1 MMKYDILF
9 TPFKIGNMTVKN
21 RFVMAPMGTNS
32 SHIDGC
38 IDNDEIDYFEARA
51 KGGVG
56 LIIMGCQFLN
66 PDLAQGSLEGILQNN
81 YVIPKLTTVVEATHR
96 YGAKICCQISCG
108 TGRNAFPNMYGEPP
122 FSSSDTPSTFNP
134 DMKCRPLSKED
145 IKKIMGEF
153 ANSAIIAKNAGFDA
167 IEIHGHA
174 GYLVDQFM
182 SPVWNKRTDEYGG
195 SAENRMRFAT
205 EIVQSIKQVVDLPV
219 IFRIALDHLF
229 AEGRTLQES
238 MELIEILEKAGVD
251 ALDID
256 VGCYER
262 IDYIFPTAYL
272 GDACMAYVCKEARK
286 HVNIPIMNAGNHTP
300 ESALQLIQSKEA
312 DFVMFGRQ
320 FIADPETVNKLMNDH
335 EEDVRPCIRCNEEC
349 VGRIVG
355 RLTKLSCAVNPQAC
369 EEKRFA
375 IKPST
380 NAKSV
385 VVIGGGPAGLE
396 AARVAAIEG
405 HHVELYEKT
414 TMIGGQ
420 LSVAATP
427 KFKDQLKKLVK
438 WYAVQLDKLNVTI
451 HYNYEVKADDPILKN
466 ADQIIVACGANEII
480 PNIKGID
487 NDNVI
492 SVIDAHMHKEMVKG
506 EKVIMCGG
514 GLSGIDSAI
523 ELASEHNKKV
533 TIIEMADNIAKDVL
547 FINQASIFAKISEYN
562 IEVLTNAKVIE
573 FTDAGIVY
581 QKDGQETALNA
592 DTIIRAFGMKSD
604 DKLANEIRNLYP
616 TKTRIVGDSE
626 KVGKVA
632 NAIRDGFYAAISL

>member
-1 MMKYDILF
+1 MKYDALF
-9 TPFKIGNMTVKN
+9 TPFKIGNMEVKN

-38 IDNDEIDYFEARA
+38 IANDEIDYFEARA

-66 PDLAQGSLEGILQNN
+66 PDLAQGSLEGVLQNS
-81 YVIPKLTTVVEATHR
+81 YVIPQLTTVVEATHR
-96 YGAKICCQISCG
+96 WGAKICCQISCG

-134 DMKCRPLSKED
+134 EMKCRPLSKED
-145 IKKIMGEF
+145 IKKIMTEF
-153 ANSAIIAKNAGFDA
+153 ANSATIAKNAGFDA

-205 EIVQSIKQVVDLPV
+205 EIVQSIKQAVDLPV

-229 AEGRTLQES
+229 AEGRTLDES

-256 VGCYER
+256 AGCYDR

-272 GDACMAYVCKEARK
+272 GDACMDYVCSEARK

-300 ESALQLIQSKEA
+300 ESALRLIESKDA

-320 FIADPETVNKLMNDH
+320 FIADPDTVNKLMNDH

-369 EEKRFA
+369 EEERFA
-375 IKPST
+375 IKPCSQVK
-380 NAKSV
+380 NI
-385 VVIGGGPAGLE
+385 VVIGAGPAGLE
-396 AARVAAIEG
+396 AARVAAAEG
-405 HHVELYEKT
+405 HNVEIYEKT
-414 TMIGGQ
+414 NMIGGQ

-438 WYAVQLDKLNVTI
+438 WFEVQLNKLDVII
-451 HYNYEVKADDPILKN
+451 HFNYEVKADDQILKN
-466 ADQIIVACGANEII
+466 ADQIIVACGADEII
-480 PNIKGID
+480 PPINGI
-487 NDNVI
+487 NNENVI
-492 SVIDAHMHKEMVKG
+492 SVIDAHMHKGMIKG
-506 EKVIMCGG
+506 ENVIMCGG

-523 ELASEHNKKV
+523 ELASEHGKNV
-533 TIIEMADNIAKDVL
+533 TIIEMADSIAKDVL
-547 FINQASIFAKISEYN
+547 FINQASIFAKIDEYKIN
-562 IEVLTNAKVIE
+562 VITGAKVVE
-573 FTDAGIVY
+573 FNNDGITH
-581 QKDGQETALNA
+581 QKDGQEVVCKA
-592 DTIIRAFGMKSD
+592 DTIIRAFGMKPNR
-604 DKLANEIRNLYP
+604 KLAEEIRNIYP

-626 KVGKVA
+626 KIGKVA
-632 NAIRDGFYAAISL
+632 NAIRDGFYAGMSL